1 MTPGEPTAII
11 MYNLS
16 EFSSFSDVIKA
27 YLTSCIHSKCVY
39 IEIENNIYTIEMP
52 NNKENN
58 L

>member
-1 MTPGEPTAII
+1 MTPAII